1 MTQILVVDDEIGIRE
16 LLSEILGDEGYTV
29 LLAENAASARGIRDE
44 RLPDLVLLDIWMPD
58 MDGISLLKE
67 WSSTGLLTMP
77 VIMMSGHGTIDTAVE
92 ATRIGAVG
100 FLEKPIAMQKLL
112 TTVKDALKH
121 GISMKKQRPTP
132 AIFEHSS
139 LFRDFRKRLA
149 QATAKTRVLLI
160 RNVSG
165 HLAEIGARTLQTSRM
180 PWLDLSVS
188 GEPLTQ
194 AMLEE
199 MAGGLLFVPDL
210 TALSKLQQKNIVFVL
225 ERLEKYHLKLIVAS
239 CNALPS
245 SGGADWNPSL
255 LARLCEASISFP
267 PVEGYAEEIPAIAAF
282 LLSYLVDRDE
292 APKRHFSEETLNALR
307 YYEWEGGWMELLAA
321 VKSLALFA
329 LEEEISLSDAKILL
343 QREENTLSETLP
355 PLFQYSLRDA
365 RKIFERMYFEHHLKN
380 EQGNMARIADSTG
393 LERTHLYRKLKQL
406 GLSYGRRSEESES

>member
-29 LLAENAASARGIRDE
+29 LLAENAALARRIRDE

-67 WSSTGLLTMP
+67 WSSTGQLTMP

-100 FLEKPIAMQKLL
+100 FLEKPIALQKLL
-112 TTVKDALKH
+112 TTVKDTLKH
-121 GISMKKQRPTP
+121 GISMKKQRPAP

-149 QATAKTRVLLI
+149 QAAAKTRVLLI

-188 GEPLTQ
+188 SAPLTQ
-194 AMLEE
+194 VMLEE
-199 MAGGLLFVPDL
+199 TAGGLLFVPDL
-210 TALSKLQQKNIVFVL
+210 TALSKSQQKNIVFVL
-225 ERLEKYHLKLIVAS
+225 ERLEKYHLKLIVALCS
-239 CNALPS
+239 AFPP
-245 SGGADWNPSL
+245 SGGADWSPSL
-255 LARLCEASISFP
+255 FARLCEASISFP
-267 PVEGYAEEIPAIAAF
+267 PVEGHAEEIPAIAAF
-282 LLSYLVDRDE
+282 LLSYLVERGE
-292 APKRHFSEETLNALR
+292 APKRHFSEEVLNALR
-307 YYEWEGGWMELLAA
+307 CHKWENGWMELLAA

-329 LEEEISLSDAKILL
+329 LEEEISRSDAKIVL
-343 QREENTLSETLP
+343 QREENAPSETLP

-365 RKIFERMYFEHHLKN
+365 REIFERMYFEHHLKS
-380 EQGNMARIADSTG
+380 EQGNMARIADSAG